1 MAQPDE
7 GKPALLMREIVSNAT
22 HLREKRLE
30 LNTLRQEDSKQ
41 WAQNRAFYEGRQW
54 VWWSDSKNGLEGY
67 GTEPG
72 QMPRYKVRLTAN
84 AILPGV
90 EQLVAQMTKTRPV
103 IRAMPDSGSDRDIK
117 AAEMAESLYEHLHD
131 ELGLGPKLV
140 SAMTHAQISQGYWL
154 ITWDPLAGKSM
165 KVVLDPEGN
174 PIWDPIL
181 ADAFKDDIRELA
193 QAMQLPQLVEMF
205 EQTVYL
211 GDIRVQ
217 VLSGE
222 QVWLDPSAT
231 MFEDAQ
237 YAICKFPM
245 TVDEVYARYGKKVT
259 PNATTAD
266 PVPSLIYT
274 TPDKREDRPKNVRD
288 VYLLYHRPSAAMPK
302 GKYVVWIEDP
312 NEILYE
318 SDWEFPFHHLPL
330 VKFPGIERPGS
341 IYDEARVTHARP
353 LQKELNNTI
362 SGIAMYKNL
371 SLRPQMLAPVGSL
384 RDKLTDEP
392 GAVIQFTP
400 FQGMAPEW
408 RQSPPLPAYVF
419 EYLRDIQF
427 RLDLM
432 FNKVP
437 TERSALP
444 ARTDSGHLVELVQ
457 EAVADQIST
466 EIQRMESSLARAGD
480 IMAAYAQKFYAEP
493 RLLKIKG
500 PGGAVQVRK
509 FLNSDL
515 AGGFSFSAEAG
526 SGLPRTR
533 AGKVQQIKEMVEMGV
548 LDPREAL
555 QYLPIAGLKGLE
567 QRMKADEELAHRHIE
582 KLVNGEPLNVPA
594 LEQAVQMVQATGQN
608 PETGDFFQD
617 EAEAV
622 AFVEKA
628 ALSPLPHENVA
639 VSMYV
644 IGQHMKSVEFEKYQ
658 PDVQHR
664 FFLHYSQLQEA
675 ASAGQHEGEPIK
687 TTLSLK
693 GTVGPTVAAEILQ
706 QGGIRGATP
715 DTMAEQP
722 LETSVYDSM
731 DKPDV
736 DEAGNDP
743 LDDEE
748 RMLAIQMQ
756 AATHTLKMAKAQ
768 KEMARANEVAQEDDF
783 DRALSRVREEEL
795 HQSRLDREAEA
806 HAERMESERQSR
818 RDRARAAS
826 SKE

>member
-1 MAQPDE
+1 MAEPDQ
-7 GKPALLMREIVSNAT
+7 GKPALLMREIVRDAN

-30 LNTLRQEDSKQ
+30 LNRLRYDDEKE
-41 WAQNRAFYEGRQW
+41 WAQNRAFYQGRQW
-54 VWWSDSKNGLEGY
+54 VWWSESKRGLEGL
-67 GTEPG
+67 GTEEG
-72 QMPRYKVRLTAN
+72 QKPRYKVRLTAN
-84 AILPGV
+84 VILPGT

-103 IRAMPDSGSDRDIK
+103 IRAVPDSGSDRDIK
-117 AAEMAESLYEHLHD
+117 AAEMAEALYEHLYD
-131 ELGLGPKLV
+131 ELALGPKLV

-165 KVVLDPEGN
+165 RVVLDPDGN
-174 PIWDPIL
+174 PIWDSIL
-181 ADAFKDDIRELA
+181 ADAFRDDVRELA
-193 QAMQLPQLVEMF
+193 TQLQLPQLMEMF

-217 VLSGE
+217 VLAGE
-222 QVWLDPSAT
+222 QVWLDPTVTS
-231 MFEDAQ
+231 FEDAAF
-237 YAICKFPM
+237 AICKFPM
-245 TVDEVYARYGKKVT
+245 TVDEIDARYGKKVT
-259 PNATTAD
+259 PNASTAE
-266 PVPSLIYT
+266 PMPSLIYT
-274 TPDKREDRPKNVRD
+274 APNRAEERPKNVRD
-288 VYLLYHRPSAAMPK
+288 VYHLYHRPTAALPK
-302 GKYVVWIEDP
+302 GAYVCWIEDP
-312 NEILYE
+312 NQILYS

-341 IYDEARVTHARP
+341 IYDEARITHARP

-384 RDKLTDEP
+384 VTKLTDEP

-400 FQGMAPEW
+400 FQGVVPEW

-419 EYLRDIQF
+419 EYLKDIQF
-427 RLDLM
+427 RLDLL

-437 TERSALP
+437 TERTSLP

-457 EAVADQIST
+457 EAVADQISN
-466 EIQRMESSLARAGD
+466 EILRMEQALARAGD
-480 IMAAYAQKFYAEP
+480 IMAAYAQKYYAEP

-533 AGKVQQIKEMVEMGV
+533 AGRVQQIREMLEMGV
-548 LDPREAL
+548 IDPREAL
-555 QYLPIAGLKGLE
+555 QYLPIAGFKGLE

-582 KLVNGEPLNVPA
+582 KLVKGEPINVPA
-594 LEQAVQMVQATGQN
+594 MEQAIQQVQTTGQN
-608 PETGDFFQD
+608 PQTGDFFRD
-617 EAEAV
+617 EAEAI
-622 AFVEKA
+622 AFVESA
-628 ALSPLPHENVA
+628 ALAPLPHENVA

-644 IGQHMKSVEFEKYQ
+644 IGQHMKSVEFEKY
-658 PDVQHR
+658 PPETQHR
-664 FFLHYSQLQEA
+664 FFLHFTQLQQA
-675 ASAGQHEGEPIK
+675 AAEGQHEGEPIK

-706 QGGIRGATP
+706 QSGIRGATP

-731 DKPDV
+731 DKPDA

-748 RMLAIQMQ
+748 RLLAIQMQ
-756 AATHTLKMAKAQ
+756 AATHALKMAKAQ
-768 KEMARANEVAQEDDF
+768 KEMARADATYEEDEI
-783 DRALSRVREEEL
+783 DRALRRVREEEL
-795 HQSRLDREAEA
+795 HQSRLDREWEQ
-806 HAERMESERQSR
+806 HVERMESERSAR
-818 RDRARAAS
+818 RQRARTSAE
-826 SKE
+826 K

>member
-1 MAQPDE
+1 MAQPHE
-7 GKPALLMREIVSNAT
+7 GKPALLMREIVEDANL
-22 HLREKRLE
+22 LREKRLE
-30 LNTLRQEDSKQ
+30 LNTLRYDDEKQ
-41 WAQNRAFYEGRQW
+41 WAQNRSFYEGRQW
-54 VWWSDSKNGLEGY
+54 VWWSDSKKGLEGY
-67 GTEPG
+67 GTEEG
-72 QMPRYKVRLTAN
+72 QKPRYKVRLTAN

-90 EQLVAQMTKTRPV
+90 EQIVAQMTKTRPV
-103 IRAMPDSGSDRDIK
+103 IRATPDSGADRDIK

-131 ELGLGPKLV
+131 ELGLTAKLV

-165 KVVLDPEGN
+165 KVMLDPEGN

-181 ADAFKDDIRELA
+181 SDAFRDDVRELA
-193 QAMQLPQLVEMF
+193 EQLQLPQLMDMF
-205 EQTVYL
+205 EQTIYL

-217 VLSGE
+217 VLAGE
-222 QVWLDPSAT
+222 QVWLDPAAT

-245 TVDEVYARYGKKVT
+245 TVDEVHARYGKKVT
-259 PNATTAD
+259 PNATTAE
-266 PVPSLIYT
+266 PMPSLIYT
-274 TPDKREDRPKNVRD
+274 APERAEQRPKNVRD
-288 VYLLYHRPSAAMPK
+288 VYFLYHKPSAAMPK

-318 SDWEFPFHHLPL
+318 SEWEFPFHHLPL
-330 VKFPGIERPGS
+330 VKFPGIERPGN

-392 GAVIQFTP
+392 GAVIQYTP

-427 RLDLM
+427 RIDLM

-437 TERSALP
+437 TERQSLP

-466 EIQRMESSLARAGD
+466 EIQRMEIALARAGD
-480 IMAAYAQKFYAEP
+480 IMAAYAQEYYAEP

-500 PGGAVQVRK
+500 PGGSVQVRK
-509 FLNSDL
+509 FLNTDL

-548 LDPREAL
+548 LDPREAV

-582 KLVNGEPLNVPA
+582 KLVKGEPLNIPA
-594 LEQAVQMVQATGQN
+594 MEQAVMQIQSTGEN
-608 PETGDFFQD
+608 PETGDFFRD
-617 EAEAV
+617 EQEAI

-628 ALSPLPHENVA
+628 AVSPLPHENPS
-639 VSMYV
+639 VSLFV
-644 IGQHMKSVEFEKYQ
+644 IGQHMKSVEFEKY
-658 PDVQHR
+658 PPETQHR
-664 FFLHYSQLQEA
+664 FFLHYSQLQQML
-675 ASAGQHEGEPIK
+675 SQGQHEGEPIK

-706 QGGIRGATP
+706 QGGIRGANP
-715 DTMAEQP
+715 QTMAEQP
-722 LETSVYDSM
+722 LETSVYDSI
-731 DKPDV
+731 DKPDA

-748 RMLAIQMQ
+748 KLLAIQMQ
-756 AATHTLKMAKAQ
+756 AATHALKMAKAQ
-768 KEMARANEVAQEDDF
+768 KEMARADDSSQEDEI
-783 DRALSRVREEEL
+783 DRALRRVREEEL

-806 HAERMESERQSR
+806 HAERMESERQAR
-818 RDRARAAS
+818 RDRSRAAA